1 MRKFRRFIR
10 PQQAHPVVMFLFDEM
25 HKQQCGPADMQDRS
39 GVCKATMRG
48 WRTRNGAQVQNV
60 EACLNV
66 LGYTLT
72 VGRLPDDA

>member
-1 MRKFRRFIR
+1 MRKFRRVIE
-10 PQQAHPVVMFLFDEM
+10 ATDGHPAVRFVFEEM
-25 HKQQCGPADMQDRS
+25 NRQRCGFADMRDRS
-39 GVCKATMRG
+39 GVCKETIRS